1 MPEVTAATAPIRAPS
16 RKKKW
21 LIIVGAL
28 VLAVALAA
36 AGTLWWI
43 AKQRS
48 LSLGDDGVEQTSAAS
63 RTPPAFLPME
73 NLVVNLA
80 DTGGD
85 RYAQVGIT
93 LELQD
98 AKVAETVKAYMPH
111 IRSSVLL
118 LLSQRTTSELLSR
131 EGKDRLARDVRAEV
145 LGALGEVPSKAGAPA
160 DQGPVHAVLF
170 SSFIVQ

>member
-1 MPEVTAATAPIRAPS
+1 MPEVTAATAPIPAPS

-43 AKQRS
+43 ARQRS
-48 LSLGDDGVEQTSAAS
+48 LSLDDDGIEQTSVAP

-93 LELQD
+93 LELAD

-131 EGKDRLARDVRAEV
+131 EGKDRLARDVREEV
-145 LGALGEVPSKAGAPA
+145 LGALGQPSRAGASA
-160 DQGPVHAVLF
+160 DQSPVHAVLF